1 MSTVHAFLAPL
12 AHHQL
17 GPVEMGLILA
27 AAFAAGLIDAVA
39 GGGGLI
45 TTPVLLLMLPGAP
58 VAAALATT
66 KVSSIAGTT
75 GAAIA
80 YSRSVRPV
88 PRILIPGMLC
98 ALPAAWLGARCVT
111 YMDPTLL
118 KPLILGVLIIIA
130 AYVGW
135 RPDLGALRG
144 REPHARLEPWLAGLV
159 GAILGFYDGFLGPGT
174 GSLLMLAFIAVFGRD
189 FLGASALAKFFN
201 WASNLGALLWF
212 APAGTVLWALA
223 APMAVCNLLGGVLG
237 SRFAVRFGNVWIRR
251 VFLVVVI
258 ALIVRLA
265 WNLYG

>member
-1 MSTVHAFLAPL
+1 MQAVHAFLTL
-12 AHHQL
+12 HQL

-58 VAAALATT
+58 VAGALATT

-80 YSRSVRPV
+80 YSRSVRPD

-98 ALPAAWLGARCVT
+98 ALPSAWLGARSVT
-111 YMDPTLL
+111 YMEPSLL
-118 KPLILGVLIIIA
+118 KPVILGVLIAMA

-144 REPHARLEPWLAGLV
+144 RELRARLEPWAAGVV
-159 GAILGFYDGFLGPGT
+159 GAALGFYDGFLGPGT
-174 GSLLMLAFIAVFGRD
+174 GSLLMLAFISLFGRD

-201 WASNLGALLWF
+201 WASNLGALIWF
-212 APAGTVLWALA
+212 APSGTVLWVLA

-251 VFLVVVI
+251 VFLAVVT
-258 ALIVRLA
+258 ALIARLA